1 MLACSNNPNLC
12 EVSWMSIVSF
22 SLPRATL
29 DHKCVRHLDP
39 PFSSAQCAF
48 FCPKNK
54 LLSICVVRI
63 ILLQYFNLFYFSST
77 SILLL
82 AIKVYAAWSRAM
94 VHFTYP
100 SVVKNKLIVV
110 LCAAKPLSFSSGC
123 PHGTLPTHALPFSL
137 WSEMHTL
144 PLSLWSEWVILSVN
158 SHGDVIG
165 RHEKPTSLYFLTG
178 ESHVSEYADIV
189 GCISLST
196 L

>member
-1 MLACSNNPNLC
+1 MCSL
-12 EVSWMSIVSF
+12 SWAPFQLS
-22 SLPRATL
+22 TL
-29 DHKCVRHLDP
+29 
-39 PFSSAQCAF
+39 SSV
-48 FCPKNK
+48 PKNCFPY
-54 LLSICVVRI
+54 LCSVHHCFAIF
-63 ILLQYFNLFYFSST
+63 QSFYFSST
-77 SILLL
+77 SILLS
-82 AIKVYAAWSRAM
+82 AIKEYAAWSRAM